1 MYTTND
7 DLSSQ
12 RNGVTPIVIPD
23 GDFLDLTMREPTGF
37 GSTGF
42 PDDEPAP
49 AAVANLLAA
58 VTDALLGEI
67 EDRMSI
73 SEAKAFLE
81 ESAPGIPLRIEESAC
96 GWCGIPFGEF
106 AEEPSRTCRI
116 KRVVS
121 LGDPAPRQEWC
132 ASDWRSAINAC
143 LSDLNPS
150 QAA

>member
-1 MYTTND
+1 MYTTHD
-7 DLSSQ
+7 DLNSG
-12 RNGVTPIVIPD
+12 RNGTTHVEPD
-23 GDFLDLTMREPTGF
+23 PDFLEHVMGEHTGF
-37 GSTGF
+37 RSTGMA
-42 PDDEPAP
+42 DDEPTLP
-49 AAVANLLAA
+49 QVANLLADS
-58 VTDALLGEI
+58 VDVLLAEV

-73 SEAKAFLE
+73 AEAKAFLE

-106 AEEPSRTCRI
+106 AEQPSRTCRI

-132 ASDWRSAINAC
+132 ASDWRDCINAC
-143 LSDLNPS
+143 LSDLNPQ